1 MRNLLFLTL
10 CSFVFMVPQYAQ
22 AISPL
27 AVLADEDDGNGDGDQ
42 KADAYSIADAYAYAT
57 TSVQTNGA
65 VFFELSNINAQDDRI
80 VSAHADVSEKVELH
94 THEMDGGIM
103 MMREVEAYELPAG
116 QGLSL
121 EPMGYHIM
129 LIGLKA
135 PLKAGESFPLTLDFE
150 KHQSITFKVQIKNP
164 GDVH

>member
-103 MMREVEAYELPAG
+103 MM
-116 QGLSL
+116 
-121 EPMGYHIM
+121 
-129 LIGLKA
+129 
-135 PLKAGESFPLTLDFE
+135 
-150 KHQSITFKVQIKNP
+150 
-164 GDVH
+164 